1 MNLRNLLAFGPRLLA
16 AALCLLAL
24 SALPAR
30 AQEEP
35 YFPHVPDYGAN
46 SGNCAMHVS
55 VQQEATCGLT
65 MANFMG
71 GLQKTDTK
79 DPMFCNNECMKCCD
93 FFNQRPDSDFWLVD
107 TVCRCA
113 EGFALTGGFGILEC
127 MAPAS
132 INAAFTAGLIDE
144 QQREFGIIARDL
156 FLLGKLNLEYIQR
169 HHMGSHAKVKSILEW
184 MLPAGMPGMK
194 VEGNLDGLVRGVLA
208 VLGVSAIYFD
218 FCHMVDE
225 EFDEGAI
232 EACKGQCNRW
242 FPEPPLPEPQPNPEG
257 PVMSGHLGLEPQIQ
271 VLPDPPEGSGGGA
284 SGPEIVDWIEGFGPV
299 VPEPPLL

>member
-1 MNLRNLLAFGPRLLA
+1 MNLRNLPAFGPRLMA

-46 SGNCAMHVS
+46 SGNCAMNVS
-55 VQQEATCGLT
+55 VQHEAACGLT
-65 MANFMG
+65 KANFMG
-71 GLQKTDTK
+71 GLQKTGTK
-79 DPMFCNNECMKCCD
+79 DPEHCNNECMKCCD
-93 FFNQRPDSDFWLVD
+93 FYNQRPDSDFWLVD

-113 EGFALTGGFGILEC
+113 EGFLITGGFGILEC
-127 MAPAS
+127 MVPAS

-169 HHMGSHAKVKSILEW
+169 HHMGSHATVVSILGW
-184 MLPAGMPGMK
+184 MLPKDTPGMTD
-194 VEGNLDGLVRGVLA
+194 GNLAGLARGVLA
-208 VLGVSAIYFD
+208 LLGVSAVYFD
-218 FCHMVDE
+218 VCHLVDE
-225 EFDEGAI
+225 EFDEAAI

-242 FPEPPLPEPQPNPEG
+242 FPDPPVPEPQPNPEPVTSG
-257 PVMSGHLGLEPQIQ
+257 PVGLEILNNVVPE
-271 VLPDPPEGSGGGA
+271 PDGSGGGW
-284 SGPEIVDWIEGFGPV
+284 GEIAPDGNSTWIEGFGGV